1 MKFTSMTVLAALTLQ
16 AGPAAADAPRKVDY
30 VNMSKVA
37 DAVDGTF
44 RGLWPEFQAE
54 PVGVAQFIYIRG
66 YGAVLSAKV
75 NLSPGNNVTP
85 FHPQITKDD
94 KARTRKMK
102 LDRMPA
108 LKAAM
113 LDMLAKS
120 ATQLRD
126 VPDNEEIALGVSLF
140 YWVWEDRTDLPDQ
153 VVMHATKKALLAAG
167 QDKAALNAAVRSEAF

>member
-1 MKFTSMTVLAALTLQ
+1 MLT
-16 AGPAAADAPRKVDY
+16 
-30 VNMSKVA
+30 
-37 DAVDGTF
+37 
-44 RGLWPEFQAE
+44 
-54 PVGVAQFIYIRG
+54 
-66 YGAVLSAKV
+66 AKV
-75 NLSPGNNVTP
+75 NLSPGNSVTP

-94 KARTRKMK
+94 KARTKKMK

-126 VPDNEEIALGVSLF
+126 VPDNEEIALGVTLF

-167 QDKAALNAAVRSEAF
+167 QDKAALTTAVRTDVF